1 LSSNF
6 SAPVISPNPSAASSY
21 SKYILCA
28 KSGLHHALTLEAR
41 ARHVRIP
48 FSALSSLFLADF
60 PTNSKICV
68 LPSWMLDLRLC
79 GRMAPNLEPCA
90 ARAQGSHGV
99 IRCTKSLLRPT
110 FPGLILSFS
119 VPRCLDL
126 PAVGMLT
133 SRLWRGI
140 YGWLADV

>member
-60 PTNSKICV
+60 PTNSKIASCHPGCLTCDCV
-68 LPSWMLDLRLC
+68 VVWLQTSNHVPH
-79 GRMAPNLEPCA
+79 GRRVRM
-90 ARAQGSHGV
+90 V
-99 IRCTKSLLRPT
+99 
-110 FPGLILSFS
+110 
-119 VPRCLDL
+119 
-126 PAVGMLT
+126 
-133 SRLWRGI
+133 
-140 YGWLADV
+140 